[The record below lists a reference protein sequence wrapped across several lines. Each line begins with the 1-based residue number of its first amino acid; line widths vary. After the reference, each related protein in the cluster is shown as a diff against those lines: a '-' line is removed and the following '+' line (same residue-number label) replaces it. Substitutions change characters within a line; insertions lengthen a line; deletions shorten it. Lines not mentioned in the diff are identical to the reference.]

1 MIDEIAIK
9 KKKANRLWTKTEVK
23 ERDDDVTQQSC

>member
-1 MIDEIAIK
+1 MIDEIAI